1 MLHSAGESWGHAAHE
16 CNEKSFNYFEESC
29 PGPLHALWKRVWT
42 QLENPFKNRGRSTCI
57 ETGRRLWTQPWASY
71 TKLLN
76 QLYLPCEISN
86 TMTCLLKPLSN
97 MRALNAKASPIDP
110 TK

>member
-1 MLHSAGESWGHAAHE
+1 MLHYAAESWGHAVYE
-16 CNEKSFNYFEESC
+16 CNERSLKYFEESC
-29 PGPLHALWKRVWT
+29 PGPLHALWRRVWI

-57 ETGRRLWTQPWASY
+57 ETGRRLWTQPSASY

-86 TMTCLLKPLSN
+86 TMTCLLEPLGDI
-97 MRALNAKASPIDP
+97 RTLNTKASPIDP

>member
-1 MLHSAGESWGHAAHE
+1 MLHYADESWGHAVHD
-16 CNEKSFNYFEESC
+16 CNEESLKCFEESC
-29 PGPLHALWKRVWT
+29 PGPLHALWRRVWT

-86 TMTCLLKPLSN
+86 TMTCLLKPLSD
-97 MRALNAKASPIDP
+97 MKTVSAKASPIDP